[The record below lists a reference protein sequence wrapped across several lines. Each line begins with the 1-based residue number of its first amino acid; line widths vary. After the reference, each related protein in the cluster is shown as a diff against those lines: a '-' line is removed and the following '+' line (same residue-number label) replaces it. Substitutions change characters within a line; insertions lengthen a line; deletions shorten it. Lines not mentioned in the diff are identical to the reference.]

1 MKIETTEFYK
11 MARNTAPK
19 REHVSK
25 RQAWEN
31 KAYSGKV
38 QRDKVKVRDTYK
50 LFQL

>member
-1 MKIETTEFYK
+1 MKIETTQFYK
-11 MARNTAPK
+11 VARNTVPK

-25 RQAWEN
+25 RDAWTS
-31 KAYSGKV
+31 KAYSGRV

>member
-1 MKIETTEFYK
+1 MKIETVEFFK
-11 MARNTAPK
+11 VARNITPK

-31 KAYSGKV
+31 KAFSGKV

-50 LFQL
+50 LFQV